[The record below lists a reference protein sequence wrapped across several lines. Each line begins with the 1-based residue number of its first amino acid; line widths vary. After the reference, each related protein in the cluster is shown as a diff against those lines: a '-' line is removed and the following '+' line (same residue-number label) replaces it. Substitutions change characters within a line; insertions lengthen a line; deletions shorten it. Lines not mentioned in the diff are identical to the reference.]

1 MDSRGDPAADRA
13 PDSAAKVVGGL
24 EEPRLEGGRRSSAHD
39 AELYQLRHTCQPTYI
54 VIDASSSM
62 QPHQNTLNRTL
73 AQLHATISESPRV
86 SEFAHMSLIAFSTD
100 AHLIIEMTALDRIQA
115 MPEVVCNGLTN
126 YSAAFDLVRTRIETD
141 VDDLR
146 SMGMAVLRPVM
157 FLLTDGAPTDQGW
170 HDAFRRLVNRSW
182 PRYPHVIS
190 YGFGAANPDVLGKV
204 ATKAAFLADAGIDQD
219 RALLQ
224 ALGSLLN
231 SLVASARAEE
241 TRIPRST
248 PGFTGQPVSEEYLTV
263 PADHMD

>member
-1 MDSRGDPAADRA
+1 MNIPDDAA
-13 PDSAAKVVGGL
+13 P
-24 EEPRLEGGRRSSAHD
+24 GRD
-39 AELYQLRHTCQPTYI
+39 ATIYQLRQKCLPTYL

-62 QPHQNTLNRTL
+62 QPHQDTLNRTL

-100 AHLIIEMTALDRIQA
+100 AHLIIEMTDLDRIQA

-126 YSAAFDLVRTRIETD
+126 YSAAFDLVRGRIETD

-146 SMGMAVLRPVM
+146 GMGMAVLRPVM
-157 FLLTDGAPTDQGW
+157 FLLTDGAPTDEGW
-170 HDAFRRLVNRSW
+170 HDAFRRLVNRAW

-204 ATKAAFLADAGIDQD
+204 ATKAAFLADAGVDQD
-219 RALLQ
+219 HALLE

-231 SLVASARAEE
+231 SLVASSRAGEMQ
-241 TRIPRST
+241 IPRHA
-248 PGFTGQPVSEEYLTV
+248 PGFTEQPVSAEYLTV
-263 PADHMD
+263 SAEYMD

>member
-1 MDSRGDPAADRA
+1 MSNH
-13 PDSAAKVVGGL
+13 
-24 EEPRLEGGRRSSAHD
+24 ED
-39 AELYQLRHTCQPTYI
+39 AVPGQDANVYHLRQKCLPTYL

-62 QPHQNTLNRTL
+62 EPHQNTLNRTL

-100 AHLIIEMTALDRIQA
+100 AHLIIEMTDLDRIQV

-126 YSAAFDLVRTRIETD
+126 YSAAFDLVRSRIETD
-141 VDDLR
+141 VDELR
-146 SMGMAVLRPVM
+146 GMGMAVLRPVM
-157 FLLTDGAPTDQGW
+157 FLLTDGAPTDERW

-204 ATKAAFLADAGIDQD
+204 ATKAAFLAEAGTDQNH
-219 RALLQ
+219 ALLE

-231 SLVASARAEE
+231 SLVASSRAGEMQ
-241 TRIPRST
+241 IPRSA
-248 PGFTGQPVSEEYLTV
+248 PGFTAQPVSEEYLTV
-263 PADHMD
+263 SAEYMD

>member
-1 MDSRGDPAADRA
+1 MNIHDDMA
-13 PDSAAKVVGGL
+13 PGQ
-24 EEPRLEGGRRSSAHD
+24 D
-39 AELYQLRHTCQPTYI
+39 ANAYDLRQKCLPTYL

-62 QPHQNTLNRTL
+62 EPHQNTLNQTL
-73 AQLHATISESPRV
+73 TRLHAVISESPRV

-100 AHLIIEMTALDRIQA
+100 AHLIFEMTELDRVQA
-115 MPEVVCNGLTN
+115 MPEIVCNGVTN
-126 YSAAFDLVRTRIETD
+126 YSAAFDLVRSRIETD

-157 FLLTDGAPTDQGW
+157 FLLTDGSPTDEGW
-170 HDAFRRLVNRSW
+170 HDAFRRLIDRSW

-204 ATKAAFLADAGIDQD
+204 ATKAAFLADAEVDQD

-231 SLVASARAEE
+231 SLVASSRAGEMQ
-241 TRIPRST
+241 IPRST
-248 PGFTGQPVSEEYLTV
+248 PGFTEQPVSEEYVTV
-263 PADHMD
+263 SAEYMD